1 MKFIDA
7 EKKLKRIAGNKYR
20 SLEYDKTYNE
30 DGTVKT
36 KCSIYVKDPQGFY
49 SGHDWKE
56 AFAELRKAMAP
67 KPIEEIPE

>member
-7 EKKLKRIAGNKYR
+7 EKKLKLLTGNTYH
-20 SLEYDKTYNE
+20 SLSYEKTIHK
-30 DGTVKT
+30 DGSIVT
-36 KCSIYVKDPQGFY
+36 KCCIYVEKPRGIY

-56 AFAELRKAMAP
+56 AFVELRKAMKP